1 MDVDRLTRQL
11 GQPGQSLAALYVITG
26 DDPLLTIE
34 AADTLR
40 AAARRAGYTERTALV
55 MDARSDWSQLGRAT
69 GSGSLF
75 GDRQLLE
82 ISIPTGKPGK
92 QGAEALMALAEQH
105 GGQYVALVGA
115 QLISTGKTF
124 REANEA
130 ARAAGCR
137 EAFVTYL
144 PKPDEVIEMGGWL

>member
-1 MDVDRLTRQL
+1 MLQTVEAEIDVNGNIR
-11 GQPGQSLAALYVITG
+11 
-26 DDPLLTIE
+26 
-34 AADTLR
+34 
-40 AAARRAGYTERTALV
+40 
-55 MDARSDWSQLGRAT
+55 
-69 GSGSLF
+69 
-75 GDRQLLE
+75 LLE
-82 ISIPTGKPGK
+82 PLPVTKPRRVLVTLLAESATS
-92 QGAEALMALAEQH
+92 QNGAEAAASVLPNDATRETRRHEQMGWLKANAELH

-115 QLISTGKTF
+115 QLISTGKTY

>member
-1 MDVDRLTRQL
+1 MLQTVEAEIDVNGNIRLL
-11 GQPGQSLAALYVITG
+11 E
-26 DDPLLTIE
+26 PLLVTTPRRVLV
-34 AADTLR
+34 TLLAESGSVENGTMNVAPVVTPP
-40 AAARRAGYTERTALV
+40 AAASQETRRQEQMAWMKAN
-55 MDARSDWSQLGRAT
+55 
-69 GSGSLF
+69 
-75 GDRQLLE
+75 
-82 ISIPTGKPGK
+82 
-92 QGAEALMALAEQH
+92 AELH
-105 GGQYVALVGA
+105 GGQYVALVGS